1 MVGKEILVAV
11 AQCFPVICLCWMS
24 GRFKVFPISL
34 IFCIFFYFFAF
45 LQLFLKMDS
54 LFRRIVT
61 KFWTI
66 NKRNLN
72 KNRQIYLSIKR
83 SLFKKQIQKKKK
95 ITITL
100 VPLFA
105 FKRLY
110 FFIIYII
117 IYKSKVFFGI
127 FPDYGYTKNKLGPTK
142 CKEKSSYTRS
152 YFNHFKIFS
161 ST

>member
-83 SLFKKQIQKKKK
+83 SLFKKQIQKKKRS
-95 ITITL
+95 
-100 VPLFA
+100 PSHLFRCLLLKGFISLLYILLYINQRFSLA
-105 FKRLY
+105 FFL
-110 FFIIYII
+110 IM
-117 IYKSKVFFGI
+117 GI
-127 FPDYGYTKNKLGPTK
+127 QKTN
-142 CKEKSSYTRS
+142 
-152 YFNHFKIFS
+152 
-161 ST
+161 